1 MLPYNIFDFENHLF
15 FLSIYVLCFIYLF
28 QVNTEYPSMIL
39 LALLNFVYILVHF
52 ISVSETNVKIL
63 GFEVPLRV
71 IILIIWS
78 LLMMANIW
86 LVKTY
91 INLRATFSK
100 KGEKINL
107 GKKENFEDKK
117 NLKFMLVYGT
127 ISLLMLHILS
137 DYNGVLMSIISKR
150 ANCLAERNTMK
161 IVFSAIGLVTSFAS
175 ALLSDR
181 FSSNTNIITTH

>member
-71 IILIIWS
+71 IILIIW
-78 LLMMANIW
+78 
-86 LVKTY
+86 LVKSLSIMHLIKTLKQF
-91 INLRATFSK
+91 ILF
-100 KGEKINL
+100 KILNSIL
-107 GKKENFEDKK
+107 ALILIMFEQF
-117 NLKFMLVYGT
+117 L
-127 ISLLMLHILS
+127 
-137 DYNGVLMSIISKR
+137 
-150 ANCLAERNTMK
+150 
-161 IVFSAIGLVTSFAS
+161 
-175 ALLSDR
+175 
-181 FSSNTNIITTH
+181 